1 MKKRNITLFT
11 AIAAA
16 AAFASSAQAALT
28 NTSVLRS
35 TDGGTTFTLTGQG
48 ADADSLDWGLGTF
61 TTTGAGYHSP
71 NGTLQFRNRAGQNH
85 GYLASDVLSGGVG
98 DFLAGAQYLATD
110 DADKTTSNPFLAK
123 YQFTFDQAGTFYI
136 LEDRRGGNLNAPG
149 FTDTGVDINN
159 RGLITNVWSQTVAAN
174 QVLITPT
181 KGGSIEPLGYA
192 FQADA
197 VPEPATMSL
206 LALGGLALLRRRRA

>member
-1 MKKRNITLFT
+1 MKTRNITLFT

-61 TTTGAGYHSP
+61 TTTGAGYVAG
-71 NGTLQFRNRAGQNH
+71 GTPFFRSQAGKNSGFH
-85 GYLASDVLSGGVG
+85 ASNILSGGVA
-98 DFLAGAQYLATD
+98 DFLEGAQYLATD

>member
-16 AAFASSAQAALT
+16 AALASSAQAALT

-35 TDGGTTFTLTGQG
+35 TDGGTTFTQVGQD

-61 TTTGAGYHSP
+61 TTTGAGYIASGTP
-71 NGTLQFRNRAGQNH
+71 RFRSQAGKNNGFT
-85 GYLASDVLSGGVG
+85 ASDILSGGVAG
-98 DFLAGAQYLATD
+98 FLEGAQYVATD
-110 DADKTTSNPFLAK
+110 DADKGGTLAQ

-136 LEDRRGGNLNAPG
+136 LEDPRGGSVG
-149 FTDTGVDINN
+149 SGYTDTGVDITGPFNI
-159 RGLITNVWSQTVAAN
+159 GFNVWSQTVAAG
-174 QVLITPT
+174 QVLVTPAM
-181 KGGSIEPLGYA
+181 GGSVEPTAFA

-197 VPEPATMSL
+197 VPEPSSLSL
-206 LALGGLALLRRRRA
+206 LALSGLALLRRRRA